1 MLCAL
6 FANSTRDPEKRKEP
20 FTPADFLPDFLRK
33 RIPAPEPQ
41 SRESLKAELIGFFKR
56 RAATLE
62 AQEKKR
68 AKNEARSADQPPTR
82 YTKRRRPPTAIER
95 LGDMLEPA
103 PQDTP

>member
-1 MLCAL
+1 MLCTL
-6 FANSTRDPEKRKEP
+6 FANSQRDPEKRKEP
-20 FTPADFLPDFLRK
+20 FKPADFLPEFLQR
-33 RIPAPEPQ
+33 RLPEPEPQ